1 MKHVTG
7 FVSSALISG
16 LLIVIPVYLAILL
29 LLKAM
34 QSVTGLAR
42 PVAMLLPE
50 WVPAEGLIS
59 LVLILIVCFFIGLA
73 SRSAP
78 GRVIRE
84 RAEKSLFERI
94 PGYALFAA
102 WVNDL
107 PEGKRRIRGNRH
119 WSEIE
124 MPSSPHSSLN
134 NWTTD
139 DSRSSCRQSQRL
151 SLEPCTFLA
160 GSESIRSTS
169 LSLRRSNRFP
179 SGDTDQR
186 ICRCHETTSRL

>member
-59 LVLILIVCFFIGLA
+59 LVLILIVCSLSA
-73 SRSAP
+73 SPAVVP

-94 PGYALFAA
+94 PGYALFRSLGQRLAGREEA
-102 WVNDL
+102 NTWKPAL
-107 PEGKRRIRGNRH
+107 A
-119 WSEIE
+119 EIE
-124 MPSSPHSSLN
+124 DALSP
-134 NWTTD
+134 
-139 DSRSSCRQSQRL
+139 
-151 SLEPCTFLA
+151 
-160 GSESIRSTS
+160 
-169 LSLRRSNRFP
+169 
-179 SGDTDQR
+179 R
-186 ICRCHETTSRL
+186 IHH